1 MSEIPRQL
9 PDWYF
14 KPITFRHLLT
24 FLTSEKSNLIL
35 KISNPATF
43 SPQFHIITL
52 LSLFPFSLSARCLSL
67 FPFSLSLHAVSL
79 FSRSHCVPSAAPSGA
94 AVRIASLESRM
105 AAPPPLALPHHFFK
119 PNTTGISL
127 PHPHIR

>member
-24 FLTSEKSNLIL
+24 FLTSEKSNLTL

-52 LSLFPFSLSARCLSL
+52 LSLFPFSLS
-67 FPFSLSLHAVSL
+67 LSLHAVSL
-79 FSRSHCVPSAAPSGA
+79 SSRSHCVPSAAPSGA
-94 AVRIASLESRM
+94 AVRIASLESRT

>member
-24 FLTSEKSNLIL
+24 FLTSEKSNLTL

-52 LSLFPFSLSARCLSL
+52 LSLSLISL
-67 FPFSLSLHAVSL
+67 PFSLSLHAVSL
-79 FSRSHCVPSAAPSGA
+79 SSRSHCVPSAAPSGA
-94 AVRIASLESRM
+94 AVRIASLESRT